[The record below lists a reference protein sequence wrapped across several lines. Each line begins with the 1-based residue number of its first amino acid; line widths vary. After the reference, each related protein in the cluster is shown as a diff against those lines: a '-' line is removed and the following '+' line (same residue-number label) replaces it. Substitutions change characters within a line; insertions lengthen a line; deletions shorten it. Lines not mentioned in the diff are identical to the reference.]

1 MSAVVYFSLALCMMV
16 LYTSGSVI
24 KMQDLSLSDGVVL
37 KLVIKE
43 DPEHKGK
50 AVASIKIDLDH
61 QKPKSV
67 RSLFNNLIPTGAI
80 PKFED
85 RILITNNK
93 CPLGQVR
100 RGPVCV

>member
-1 MSAVVYFSLALCMMV
+1 MMAL
-16 LYTSGSVI
+16 YANGSVI
-24 KMQDLSLSDGVVL
+24 KLQDLSLTDGVVL

-43 DPEHKGK
+43 DPEHEGK
-50 AVASIKIDLDH
+50 AVASIKIDMDH
-61 QKPKSV
+61 PKPKNV
-67 RSLFNNLIPTGAI
+67 RNLFHKLITTGSI

-85 RILITNNK
+85 RILITNNN